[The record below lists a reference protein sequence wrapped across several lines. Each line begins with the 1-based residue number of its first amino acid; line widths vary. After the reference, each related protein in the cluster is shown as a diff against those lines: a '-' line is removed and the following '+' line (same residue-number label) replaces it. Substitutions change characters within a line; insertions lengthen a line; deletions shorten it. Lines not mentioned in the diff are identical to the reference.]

1 MMKKR
6 IEITVETS
14 SLVLR
19 RTRHEMPVYCV
30 VCPSPTR
37 LIAPEEAAVLAR
49 VSTRT
54 IYRWVETAQLHF
66 TETAD
71 GKLFLCPDS
80 LPKFKEK
87 TL

>member
-1 MMKKR
+1 MKKHIR
-6 IEITVETS
+6 DYGRNPFP
-14 SLVLR
+14 VLR
-19 RTRHEMPVYCV
+19 RTRHELPVYCV
-30 VCPSPTR
+30 VCPSLMR

-54 IYRWVETAQLHF
+54 IYRRVETTQLHF

-71 GKLFLCPDS
+71 GKLFLCPNS
-80 LPKFKEK
+80 LSKFKEK